1 MARTLPLVSLI
12 HSCDSL
18 RLAATIDQAAAEQQI
33 ERVPVLIEV
42 NISADSAK
50 HGFAANDVAAA
61 VDQFDQL
68 QHLHVRGLM
77 AMAGRADD
85 AVAARDDFR
94 RLRQL
99 RDGLRGVAPANVGT

>member
-1 MARTLPLVSLI
+1 M
-12 HSCDSL
+12 
-18 RLAATIDQAAAEQQI
+18 
-33 ERVPVLIEV
+33 PVLIEV
-42 NISADSAK
+42 NISADPAK

-99 RDGLRGVAPANVGT
+99 RDGLRGVAPANVALEELSMGMSGDYEVAIEEGATIVRVGSALFE